1 MSAPYR
7 NFWIIIGMTAGA
19 IVFANFSAKP
29 EKARTSADKS
39 PYQATKPIFAPT
51 SSQESHQQIPGVSQV
66 PATSTNVRNGPNTA
80 GSTPET
86 RRQLRN
92 IDEDIKRAFDE
103 ATQIALGLS
112 VVSASPQQKET
123 DPKNSDL
130 PALATREVS
139 ERPEIAGVSADTQ
152 AAEIDEYGK
161 SEETKTNLNMR
172 EGPGPKYILLETL
185 PTGVTVSI
193 LGEEAGWVRIR
204 VKDTGREGWVNPSYL
219 KRH

>member
-1 MSAPYR
+1 MSAPYH
-7 NFWIIIGMTAGA
+7 NFWIIVGMTAGA
-19 IVFANFSAKP
+19 IVLANFSAKP

-51 SSQESHQQIPGVSQV
+51 SSQEPHQQIPGASQV
-66 PATSTNVRNGPNTA
+66 PATSTNARNEPNTA

-86 RRQLRN
+86 GRQLRN

-112 VVSASPQQKET
+112 VVGASPPPKDT
-123 DPKNSDL
+123 DPKNSEL
-130 PALATREVS
+130 PALVTRDVS
-139 ERPEIAGVSADTQ
+139 EQPEIAGVSADTQ
-152 AAEIDEYGK
+152 ATEIHELGRSAK
-161 SEETKTNLNMR
+161 TKTNLNMR
-172 EGPGPKYILLETL
+172 EGPGPKYLLLETL
-185 PTGVTVSI
+185 PTGVTVSM

-219 KRH
+219 ERN